1 MNKIILALVVCLVPS
16 LALADGEMCSPDPSC
31 VTICCQGNKPVYSY
45 PALVPTVKKK
55 PRKKKPPVVKPAACP
70 CQPKACNCPS
80 PVVVPPLV
88 VPPIQVTITPIRT
101 VVREVPVPC
110 NKPHAK
116 DCKLDKDKKVVVG
129 GYATLGVGVR
139 DQYVQGNVGLQL
151 EFPKA
156 RLGLRAFTA
165 LDKGLGLQALIYP
178 YRSERLKVHII
189 DPGIVFTP
197 GSFNLANNTDV
208 PRSLDL
214 IFGAGVQV
222 KLACHLQLLLD
233 WRVNVV
239 DPVRLGQEDGKLYQ
253 TGPNTYRYLDAAH
266 VIGNSFSSSQLML
279 GLLFHN

>member
-1 MNKIILALVVCLVPS
+1 MKTLIIATILALAAP
-16 LALADGEMCSPDPSC
+16 AFADGAPGPAAHKPGECYQKTITVC
-31 VTICCQGNKPVYSY
+31 VP
-45 PALVPTVKKK
+45 KK
-55 PRKKKPPVVKPAACP
+55 PRVKVKKHPLVVVPPT
-70 CQPKACNCPS
+70 QI
-80 PVVVPPLV
+80 VVPPLV
-88 VPPIQVTITPIRT
+88 VPPIQVTITPTRT

-110 NKPHAK
+110 NRPHAK

-129 GYATLGVGVR
+129 GYAALGVGVR

-178 YRSERLKVHII
+178 YRSEKVKVHII
-189 DPGIVFTP
+189 DPGIIFEP
-197 GSFNLANNTDV
+197 GSFNLTNNTDV
-208 PRSLDL
+208 PRSVDL

-233 WRVNVV
+233 WRVNVA
-239 DPVRLGQEDGKLYQ
+239 DPVRLAREDGKLYQ